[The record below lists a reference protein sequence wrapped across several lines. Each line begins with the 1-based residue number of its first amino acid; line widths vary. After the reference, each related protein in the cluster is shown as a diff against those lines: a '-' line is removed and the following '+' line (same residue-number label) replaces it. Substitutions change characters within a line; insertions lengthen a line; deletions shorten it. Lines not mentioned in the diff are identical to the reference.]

1 MKEKIL
7 SFEKSRRQFF
17 SEILPAGSLLCLGCG
32 SLLSCARPE
41 EKPAVEEDTAVPAA
55 KHKFLEDSGMS
66 FQEVFDLAFKDFYI
80 PIMKSLANE
89 IGKDEFIEMLKR
101 ASSEIGAESGRDMA
115 KSMQKNDLTAYASNL
130 KANELYKHIL
140 TYEIVEETDK
150 AVQLKITECL
160 WAKTFRE
167 AKASDIG
174 YAAICYSDY
183 AWTSAFNPKMRFIR
197 TKTLMQGHDCCNN
210 RRILEG

>member
-1 MKEKIL
+1 MIVKASNL
-7 SFEKSRRQFF
+7 ASSRRQFLKNVLPVGTLF
-17 SEILPAGSLLCLGCG
+17 CFGCSNLFALPISEDNQKAS
-32 SLLSCARPE
+32 AE
-41 EKPAVEEDTAVPAA
+41 
-55 KHKFLEDSGMS
+55 KHKFLEDSG
-66 FQEVFDLAFKDFYI
+66 FTYKDVYEFAYRDWLI
-80 PIMKSLANE
+80 PHMQNLANE
-89 IGKDEFIEMLKR
+89 IGKGEFIEMLKR
-101 ASSEIGAESGRDMA
+101 TSSEIGAKSGQDMA

-130 KANELYKHIL
+130 KANELYKHVL

-160 WAKTFRE
+160 SAKTFRE

>member
-1 MKEKIL
+1 MNTKT
-7 SFEKSRRQFF
+7 SFFEHSRRQFLLK
-17 SEILPAGSLLCLGCG
+17 ILPCGSFFCLGC
-32 SLLSCARPE
+32 SILPSCGQ
-41 EKPAVEEDTAVPAA
+41 A
-55 KHKFLEDSGMS
+55 KENSAFSASQHKFLENSGMS
-66 FQEVFDLAFKDFYI
+66 FQEVYNFAFKDFYI
-80 PIMKSLANE
+80 PIMQSLANE

-101 ASSEIGAESGRDMA
+101 ASSETGAQSGRDMA
-115 KSMQKNDLTAYASNL
+115 KSMKKNDLATYASNL
-130 KANELYKHIL
+130 KANELYKHVL

-160 WAKTFRE
+160 WAKVFRE

-174 YAAICYSDY
+174 YAAICYPDY

-210 RRILEG
+210 RRVLDG

>member
-1 MKEKIL
+1 MIIKT
-7 SFEKSRRQFF
+7 SNFVSSRRQFLKNV
-17 SEILPAGSLLCLGCG
+17 LPASTLLCLGC
-32 SLLSCARPE
+32 SNLLASVQT
-41 EKPAVEEDTAVPAA
+41 EK
-55 KHKFLEDSGMS
+55 KHKFLEDSG
-66 FQEVFDLAFKDFYI
+66 FTYKDVFEFAYRDWLI
-80 PIMKSLANE
+80 PIMQSLANE

-101 ASSEIGAESGRDMA
+101 TSSEIGAKSGRDMA

-130 KANELYKHIL
+130 KANELNKHVL

-174 YAAICYSDY
+174 YAVQCHRDY
-183 AWTSAFNPKMRFIR
+183 AWTPAFNPKMRFIR

>member
-1 MKEKIL
+1 MIIKT
-7 SFEKSRRQFF
+7 SNFVSSRRQFLKNV
-17 SEILPAGSLLCLGCG
+17 LPAGTLFCLGC
-32 SLLSCARPE
+32 SNLLAMHNGVDEQEVS
-41 EKPAVEEDTAVPAA
+41 EK
-55 KHKFLEDSGMS
+55 KHKFLENSGMS
-66 FQEVFDLAFKDFYI
+66 FQEVFNFAFKESYI
-80 PIMKSLANE
+80 PIMQSLANV

-174 YAAICYSDY
+174 FAAQCYRDY